1 MRNRPPVAHSG
12 LHTLDYHNPARVTSS
27 PDDWHARETA
37 RGRRARRRG
46 YAQAARIDRAILTLA
61 ERAGR

>member
-1 MRNRPPVAHSG
+1 MPYRPPVAHSG
-12 LHTLDYHNPARVTSS
+12 LHTLDYHNPARVTAN
-27 PDDWHARETA
+27 PDGWMDHEHV

-61 ERAGR
+61 GGVE